1 MNNLRFSHF
10 FLGCQNRFF
19 LSCQIRFSSRGAAGR
34 SSIQKLV
41 RSDRIVNNK
50 LIATILL
57 FAFLAATAF
66 AQGEIRVN
74 PTNVNVYSQGSTTV
88 FLTYGNLGNYRP
100 AQTTWCGDVQPAA
113 PAIGLTCVPGT
124 IYGTLPSRYDISR
137 LSGNN
142 GYTDIVSVPA
152 SVARRA
158 YQAAARGED
167 SQFFYVRRF
176 ISDAG
181 APDQFV
187 VVTMRLS
194 GNGAGVPFS
203 LTNVQLDF
211 GAGKGP
217 RASGQEPLVLF
228 IELGGKA
235 PPIRAEIKYTG
246 AGRLR
251 GRWEVVRPGDPLPE
265 SRDLL
270 PEASL
275 PVEERGSQQRFT
287 QLSRFNVFLP
297 PGGRYVLQGPDPAR
311 LPRDAAGQYL
321 ILLRVEASDDREN
334 ISDLSAVGAGAGA
347 AQGGAAA
354 GFPLPVLR
362 YVVGGGDN
370 SRNASSAT
378 SFGLLLPRDGVTIP
392 SNQPIDFAWAE
403 SPQAAFYRLEIED
416 ENDKPILSAMLKSA
430 VRNYRA
436 PSWLKS
442 KITSGNLRW
451 RVVALDR
458 AGQYIGETEKRKFQI
473 SR

>member
-1 MNNLRFSHF
+1 M
-10 FLGCQNRFF
+10 
-19 LSCQIRFSSRGAAGR
+19 APGR
-34 SSIQKLV
+34 Y
-41 RSDRIVNNK
+41 RSLYRTVVEIIVNK

-57 FAFLAATAF
+57 FACPAATAL
-66 AQGEIRVN
+66 AQGEINVS
-74 PTNVNVYSQGSTTV
+74 PTSVNVYSQGSTTV
-88 FLTYGNLGNYRP
+88 FLTYGNLGDYRP
-100 AQTTWCGDVQPAA
+100 AQTAWCGDLQPAA
-113 PAIGLTCVPGT
+113 PAIGFTCAPGT
-124 IYGTLPSRYDISR
+124 IYGTLPSRFDVSR
-137 LSGNN
+137 RSGNN
-142 GYTDIVSVPA
+142 AYTDIASVPA

-176 ISDAG
+176 ISLSSL
-181 APDQFV
+181 PDQFV

-203 LTNVQLDF
+203 LTDMQLDF

-228 IELGGKA
+228 IEPGGKA
-235 PPIRAEIKYTG
+235 PPIRADIKYTG
-246 AGRLR
+246 TGRLR

-275 PVEERGSQQRFT
+275 PVEERGTQQRYT

-347 AQGGAAA
+347 TQGGAAS
-354 GFPLPVLR
+354 GFPLPALR

-370 SRNASSAT
+370 TRNASTAN
-378 SFGLLLPRDGVTIP
+378 SFELLLPRDGVAIP
-392 SNQPIDFAWAE
+392 ANEPIDFAWAA

-416 ENDKPILSAMLKSA
+416 ENGKLILSAMLKSS

-442 KITSGNLRW
+442 KVTNGNLRW
-451 RVVALDR
+451 RVVALGR
-458 AGQYIGETEKRKFQI
+458 AGQHIGETEKRKFQLTR
-473 SR
+473 SL

>member
-1 MNNLRFSHF
+1 VE
-10 FLGCQNRFF
+10 
-19 LSCQIRFSSRGAAGR
+19 A
-34 SSIQKLV
+34 
-41 RSDRIVNNK
+41 IVNK
-50 LIATILL
+50 LITTILL
-57 FAFLAATAF
+57 LTLLAATAF

-74 PTNVNVYSQGSTTV
+74 PTNVNVYSQGSTTI

-100 AQTTWCGDVQPAA
+100 AQTTWCGDVQPAT
-113 PAIGLTCVPGT
+113 PALGLTCVPGT
-124 IYGTLPSRYDISR
+124 IYGALPSRYDISR
-137 LSGNN
+137 LSGANA
-142 GYTDIVSVPA
+142 YTDIVSVPA

-176 ISDAG
+176 ISAAG

-203 LTNVQLDF
+203 LTDVQLDF

-228 IELGGKA
+228 IEPGGKA

-270 PEASL
+270 PEGSL

-354 GFPLPVLR
+354 GFPLPALR

-370 SRNASSAT
+370 SRNATSAT

-392 SNQPIDFAWAE
+392 ANQPIDFAWAA

-442 KITSGNLRW
+442 NITSGNLRW

-473 SR
+473 AR

>member
-1 MNNLRFSHF
+1 M
-10 FLGCQNRFF
+10 
-19 LSCQIRFSSRGAAGR
+19 
-34 SSIQKLV
+34 
-41 RSDRIVNNK
+41 NK

-57 FAFLAATAF
+57 FACSTATAF
-66 AQGEIRVN
+66 AQSEIRVS
-74 PTNVNVYSQGSTTV
+74 PASVNVYSQGSTTV
-88 FLTYGNLGNYRP
+88 FLTYGNLGDYRP
-100 AQTTWCGDVQPAA
+100 GQTAWCGDVQPAT
-113 PAIGLTCVPGT
+113 PAIGLTCVPDT

-137 LSGNN
+137 RSGNN

-152 SVARRA
+152 SVARKA

-167 SQFFYVRRF
+167 SRFFYVRRF
-176 ISDAG
+176 ISDSG

-187 VVTMRLS
+187 VVTMRLTGS
-194 GNGAGVPFS
+194 GAGVPFS
-203 LTNVQLDF
+203 LTDVQLDF

-217 RASGQEPLVLF
+217 RANGQEPLVLF
-228 IELGGKA
+228 IEPGGKA
-235 PPIRAEIKYTG
+235 PPIRADIKYTG
-246 AGRLR
+246 TGRLR

-265 SRDLL
+265 PRDLL

-275 PVEERGSQQRFT
+275 PVEERGTQQRYT

-311 LPRDAAGQYL
+311 LPRDVAGQYL
-321 ILLRVEASDDREN
+321 VLLRVEASDDREN

-354 GFPLPVLR
+354 GFPLPTLR

-370 SRNASSAT
+370 TRNASTAN
-378 SFGLLLPRDGVTIP
+378 SFELFLPRDGVTIP
-392 SNQPIDFAWAE
+392 ATEPIDFAWAA

-416 ENDKPILSAMLKSA
+416 ENGKLILSAMLKSA

-442 KITSGNLRW
+442 KVTTGNLRW
-451 RVVALDR
+451 RVVAKDQ
-458 AGQYIGETEKRKFQI
+458 AGQYIGETEKRRFQI
-473 SR
+473 AR

>member
-1 MNNLRFSHF
+1 MKKIL
-10 FLGCQNRFF
+10 
-19 LSCQIRFSSRGAAGR
+19 
-34 SSIQKLV
+34 
-41 RSDRIVNNK
+41 
-50 LIATILL
+50 ATIL
-57 FAFLAATAF
+57 FLSGHAIMAL
-66 AQGEIRVN
+66 AQGEITVN
-74 PTNVNVYSQGSTTV
+74 PASVNVYSQGPTTV
-88 FLTYGNLGNYRP
+88 FLTYGNLGDYRP
-100 AQTTWCGDVQPAA
+100 AQTAWCGDLQPAT
-113 PAIGLTCVPGT
+113 PAIGFTCAPGT
-124 IYGTLPSRYDISR
+124 IYGALPSRFDISR
-137 LSGNN
+137 RSGNN
-142 GYTDIVSVPA
+142 AYTDIVSVPA

-176 ISDAG
+176 ISESG

-194 GNGAGVPFS
+194 GNGAGTPFS
-203 LTNVQLDF
+203 LTDVQLDF

-217 RASGQEPLVLF
+217 RASGQEPLMLF
-228 IELGGKA
+228 IEPGGKA
-235 PPIRAEIKYTG
+235 PPIRADIKYTG
-246 AGRLR
+246 SGRLR
-251 GRWEVVRPGDPLPE
+251 GRWEVVRPGDPLPD

-275 PVEERGSQQRFT
+275 PVEERGTQQRYT
-287 QLSRFNVFLP
+287 QIGRFNVFLP

-334 ISDLSAVGAGAGA
+334 ISDLSAVGAGAGV
-347 AQGGAAA
+347 AQGGAAS

-370 SRNASSAT
+370 TANVSTPN
-378 SFGLLLPRDGVTIP
+378 SFEPLLPRDGLTIP
-392 SNQPIDFAWAE
+392 AGQPIDFAWAA

-416 ENDKPILSAMLKSA
+416 ENGKLILSAMLKSS

-442 KITSGNLRW
+442 KVASGNLRW
-451 RVVALDR
+451 RVVALGR
-458 AGQYIGETEKRKFQI
+458 AGQYIGETEKRRFRIQTNP
-473 SR
+473 